1 MRGVTWPLVRVHIL
15 SPIRESVLVR
25 VESSF
30 RTRKLRGM
38 ASAKQLYKTAQ
49 LGDAFFINIR
59 FHVRENWFYE
69 MVNGYTR
76 VFNVPAPKN
85 TTEGASTS
93 LESPRREGV
102 GMEIMCGART
112 KVYLADLTDK

>member
-1 MRGVTWPLVRVHIL
+1 MWKAPSELGSFEAWPQQ
-15 SPIRESVLVR
+15 
-25 VESSF
+25 SS
-30 RTRKLRGM
+30 
-38 ASAKQLYKTAQ
+38 SIKTAQ